1 MFKHILF
8 PTDGSAAANAALPK
22 AAMLARS
29 LGAKL
34 TALNVTS
41 GYHPAFESEGFVM
54 PEMKSLRER
63 FEKEET
69 AHSKKLLAEVQ
80 ALAAQMGVNCE
91 GVPVTGG
98 SAYRAICEEAGRLN
112 CDAIVMASDGRRGLE
127 GLLLGSVTQQ
137 VLTHTKLPVLVCR

>member
-1 MFKHILF
+1 MPNDLTPTPPRTITIPLIVILLLF
-8 PTDGSAAANAALPK
+8 GHRLPG
-22 AAMLARS
+22 LARS

-91 GVPVTGG
+91 GVTVTGG
-98 SAYRAICEEAGRLN
+98 SARSLAKRRRSRRNTTQRTRLW
-112 CDAIVMASDGRRGLE
+112 C
-127 GLLLGSVTQQ
+127 
-137 VLTHTKLPVLVCR
+137 